1 MPPFEVAGIGE
12 TLWDMFPDGGRLGGA
27 PTNFSCHC
35 HQLGGNAHPI
45 SCVGDDGLGRQ
56 ARVKLAQLG
65 VNTTYVLES
74 PIHPTGRVMV
84 SLDDDGK
91 PTYEI
96 LERVAWDHL
105 SFTPELE
112 ALARSL
118 DAVCFGTLGQRA
130 AESREAIR
138 AFLTHMP
145 EHALKIFD
153 VNLRAPFYSQ
163 TRVEESLQLATVLK
177 LSDEELPVLADYFG
191 LSGSPE
197 AQLSALRS
205 RFNLDLIAYTRG
217 HEGSILLDKNESDAF
232 PGIPATVVDSV
243 GAGDSFTA
251 ALCMGLLKRESLA
264 EVNMFANEVAAFV
277 CSQKG
282 ACPPLPAHL
291 KSNPLSNCGEHDG
304 FSKVRGCQ

>member
-1 MPPFEVAGIGE
+1 MMPPFEVAGIGE

-35 HQLGGNAHPI
+35 HQLGGNAHPV

-65 VNTTYVLES
+65 VNTKYVLES
-74 PIHPTGRVMV
+74 PTHPTGRVMV
-84 SLDDDGK
+84 SLDDVGK

-96 LERVAWDHL
+96 LEGVAWDHL
-105 SFTPELE
+105 TFTPELE
-112 ALARSL
+112 ALAHAL

-130 AESREAIR
+130 SESREAIR

-145 EHALKIFD
+145 PGALKILD

-163 TRVEESLQLATVLK
+163 TLVEESLQFATVLK
-177 LSDEELPVLADYFG
+177 LSDEELPILGEYFG
-191 LSGSPE
+191 LSGSTE
-197 AQLSALRS
+197 EQLSALQN
-205 RFNLDLIAYTRG
+205 RFGLDLVAYTRG
-217 HEGSILLDKNESDAF
+217 PEGSFLLGKDEVNAF
-232 PGIPATVVDSV
+232 PGISVTVVDSV

-251 ALCMGLLKRESLA
+251 ALCLGLLKREPLA
-264 EVNMFANEVAAFV
+264 TVNAFANEVAAFV

-291 KSNPLSNCGEHDG
+291 KITP
-304 FSKVRGCQ
+304 

>member
-1 MPPFEVAGIGE
+1 MTPPFEVAGIGE

-35 HQLGGNAHPI
+35 HQLGGHAHPV

-56 ARVKLAQLG
+56 ARVTLAQLG
-65 VNTTYVLES
+65 VNTTHVLES
-74 PIHPTGRVMV
+74 TTYPTGRVVV
-84 SLDDDGK
+84 SLDDSGK
-91 PTYEI
+91 PSYDI
-96 LERVAWDHL
+96 LEDVAWDHL
-105 SFTPELE
+105 TFTPELK

-145 EHALKIFD
+145 APSLKILD
-153 VNLRAPFYSQ
+153 VNLRAPFFSKA
-163 TRVEESLQLATVLK
+163 RVEESLQLATVLK
-177 LSDEELPVLADYFG
+177 LSDEELPVLAGYFELTG
-191 LSGSPE
+191 NTE
-197 AQLSALRS
+197 EQLATLHS
-205 RFNLDLIAYTRG
+205 RFNLELVAYTRG
-217 HEGSILLDKNESDAF
+217 HEGSILLRKDEVNAF
-232 PGIPATVVDSV
+232 PGITVNVKDSV

-251 ALCMGLLKRESLA
+251 ALCMGLLKHEPLA
-264 EVNMFANEVAAFV
+264 AVNAFANEVAAFV

-291 KSNPLSNCGEHDG
+291 KTTP
-304 FSKVRGCQ
+304 